1 MFSSLTKLVRVICW
15 VWRGIKKW
23 LGIRS
28 QNPKDGKRKAPMKNE
43 TRKAV
48 LTVKEQEDALRGLF
62 LAAQEGATF
71 PDTTLNRL
79 AVYREDSGLLV
90 CGGRIQIF
98 NEEKVAVPILTD
110 SAWVSTLLAR
120 EAHNANHEAV
130 AGTLLR
136 MRKKAWVIKGRR
148 LAKKVVD
155 SCVIC
160 RKSRAKRCQ
169 QIMGD
174 LPPERTEAAA
184 PFEFTTLD
192 LFGPYEVRDEVRKR
206 VRLKVW
212 GIVFC
217 CMASRAMH
225 TDVVSDQSTEGFLM
239 SYQRFTALRGHPR
252 RLWSDPGSNFIGAK
266 PSLTELYRFLDKLQK
281 SELVGEAA
289 KNGTEWSWKIHPASS
304 LHRNGAAE
312 AAVRI
317 VKRALHNLGGNG
329 VFTWGEFQ
337 TFLYMAANLANERP
351 IDARTQSRE
360 DCIEYVTPNSLLLGR
375 SGPKGDPG
383 DFDFVG
389 YPYKRLQIIQGEVNK
404 FWRKWSQLAGPNL
417 FLRSKWHTKERNVAV
432 GDVVW
437 LADQNALRSQ
447 YKLARVVKVNPDHKG
462 VVRDVDVRV
471 FTNYP
476 VSSVKPNKAK
486 VKGKGKRATKGLPNK
501 IPATILHRDVRR
513 LVVLIPA
520 EEQSDK

>member
-1 MFSSLTKLVRVICW
+1 
-15 VWRGIKKW
+15 
-23 LGIRS
+23 
-28 QNPKDGKRKAPMKNE
+28 MKNE

-120 EAHNANHEAV
+120 ETHNVNHEAV

-160 RKSRAKRCQ
+160 RKARAKRCQ

-206 VRLKVW
+206 V
-212 GIVFC
+212 
-217 CMASRAMH
+217 
-225 TDVVSDQSTEGFLM
+225 T
-239 SYQRFTALRGHPR
+239 
-252 RLWSDPGSNFIGAK
+252 
-266 PSLTELYRFLDKLQK
+266 
-281 SELVGEAA
+281 
-289 KNGTEWSWKIHPASS
+289 
-304 LHRNGAAE
+304 
-312 AAVRI
+312 
-317 VKRALHNLGGNG
+317 
-329 VFTWGEFQ
+329 
-337 TFLYMAANLANERP
+337 
-351 IDARTQSRE
+351 TQSLGN
-360 DCIEYVTPNSLLLGR
+360 CFLLHG
-375 SGPKGDPG
+375 
-383 DFDFVG
+383 VQG
-389 YPYKRLQIIQGEVNK
+389 Y
-404 FWRKWSQLAGPNL
+404 A
-417 FLRSKWHTKERNVAV
+417 H
-432 GDVVW
+432 
-437 LADQNALRSQ
+437 
-447 YKLARVVKVNPDHKG
+447 
-462 VVRDVDVRV
+462 
-471 FTNYP
+471 
-476 VSSVKPNKAK
+476 
-486 VKGKGKRATKGLPNK
+486 
-501 IPATILHRDVRR
+501 
-513 LVVLIPA
+513 
-520 EEQSDK
+520 